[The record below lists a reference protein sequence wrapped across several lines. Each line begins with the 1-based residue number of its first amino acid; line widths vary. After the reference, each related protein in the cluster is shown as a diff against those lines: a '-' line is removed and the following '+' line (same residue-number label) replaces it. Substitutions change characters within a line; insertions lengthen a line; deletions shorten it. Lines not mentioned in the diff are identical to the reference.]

1 MYMQC
6 GDSYYILNVFLTSL
20 SSPVYAGKTHVR
32 LDFVGDFLKDDKLTK
47 DLLYRDCSIREPP
60 AFHVAAER

>member
-1 MYMQC
+1 M
-6 GDSYYILNVFLTSL
+6 IVVLTFL
-20 SSPVYAGKTHVR
+20 SSPVYAGKTHVQ